1 MKAVIMFYVDAP
13 PFVHPT
19 EDKLGAKDVVEI
31 TFITFSKHFLLSV
44 LFIFRCKNLYFMC
57 FPFQIKPIVTKNRFR
72 LLSLKCGNI
81 NILFSC
87 TKSLVFTK
95 VFSGRNFS
103 FQEIRND
110 KSFSHQ
116 HRVLQYSQ
124 VWVNLVCVYFVKKS
138 YFNLTLTH
146 FNFGHTQS
154 LFCEPRPMIWLYDTG
169 TLLNFYGTRVRSL
182 AMLVTN

>member
-13 PFVHPT
+13 PFVHPS
-19 EDKLGAKDVVEI
+19 EDKLGAKEDVEI

-95 VFSGRNFS
+95 GFSGRNFS

-124 VWVNLVCVYFVKKS
+124 VWVNLVCVYFVKRS

-146 FNFGHTQS
+146 FNFGHTQF
-154 LFCEPRPMIWLYDTG
+154 LFL
-169 TLLNFYGTRVRSL
+169 
-182 AMLVTN
+182 

>member
-1 MKAVIMFYVDAP
+1 MFYVDAP
-13 PFVHPT
+13 PFVHPS
-19 EDKLGAKDVVEI
+19 EDKLGAKEVVEI

-124 VWVNLVCVYFVKKS
+124 VWVNLVCVYFVTRS
-138 YFNLTLTH
+138 YFNLTLREAVENVLAD
-146 FNFGHTQS
+146 F
-154 LFCEPRPMIWLYDTG
+154 
-169 TLLNFYGTRVRSL
+169 VR
-182 AMLVTN
+182 

>member
-13 PFVHPT
+13 PFVHPS
-19 EDKLGAKDVVEI
+19 EDKLGAKEVVEI
-31 TFITFSKHFLLSV
+31 TFITFSKYLLLSFYSFLV
-44 LFIFRCKNLYFMC
+44 ARTFYFMC

-72 LLSLKCGNI
+72 LLSLKCGII

-146 FNFGHTQS
+146 FNFGHTQF
-154 LFCEPRPMIWLYDTG
+154 LFL
-169 TLLNFYGTRVRSL
+169 
-182 AMLVTN
+182 

>member
-87 TKSLVFTK
+87 TKSLVFIK
-95 VFSGRNFS
+95 VSAA
-103 FQEIRND
+103 EISAFKKLEMTNP
-110 KSFSHQ
+110 FHT
-116 HRVLQYSQ
+116 
-124 VWVNLVCVYFVKKS
+124 NIVYFNIPK
-138 YFNLTLTH
+138 
-146 FNFGHTQS
+146 
-154 LFCEPRPMIWLYDTG
+154 TG
-169 TLLNFYGTRVRSL
+169 
-182 AMLVTN
+182 

>member
-1 MKAVIMFYVDAP
+1 MFYVDAP

-95 VFSGRNFS
+95 GFSGRNFS

-146 FNFGHTQS
+146 FNFGQTQF
-154 LFCEPRPMIWLYDTG
+154 LFL
-169 TLLNFYGTRVRSL
+169 
-182 AMLVTN
+182 